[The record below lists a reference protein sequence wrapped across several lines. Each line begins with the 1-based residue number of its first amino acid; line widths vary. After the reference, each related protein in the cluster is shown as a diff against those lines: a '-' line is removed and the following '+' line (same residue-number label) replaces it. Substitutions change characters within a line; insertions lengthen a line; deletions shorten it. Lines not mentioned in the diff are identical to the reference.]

1 MNKRV
6 IFLAVLNGAS
16 MLLLL
21 YFFDAANRQ
30 AIGEARQ
37 SYDFGDSINALLFV
51 APAVLLCMLGNIVWF
66 CASVWWAVDERR
78 FRSAILWLIV
88 TMAWILTI
96 HVATDWMDLSPCVAA
111 TQCDPATA
119 ESR

>member
-6 IFLAVLNGAS
+6 IFLALFNGAS

-21 YFFDAANRQ
+21 HFVDAANRQ
-30 AIGEARQ
+30 AISEARW
-37 SYDFGDSINALLFV
+37 SYDFGDSMNALLFV

-66 CASVWWAVDERR
+66 SASVWWAIDEHR

-88 TMAWILTI
+88 AAAWILTV
-96 HVATDWMDLSPCVAA
+96 HVATGWMDLSPCVAA
-111 TQCDPATA
+111 TQCDPATPG
-119 ESR
+119 SR